1 MKKQKTKK
9 IKLIDF
15 NLPKNQIIIPNS
27 KYLNIDNKIPKSP
40 ERNNY
45 NRVIP
50 IKHNILNQNKF
61 DSYESFT
68 KKPSERLK
76 TKLSNPFS
84 NNKHKTNFS
93 KIYSLGGIPCHLQ
106 HGSTKLYLQWDLP
119 FEKIDYFS
127 ILPICFEGIIETI
140 HPYKFISRQSCKE
153 LLLAE
158 NINVKEKIIPILNK
172 LFYSLRNGIN
182 SNDDDTFLFSCE
194 LCEIL
199 IQIIGDSCIPYLNLI
214 LQKLNKRCFNQK
226 FRNRIFELCRIIEEN
241 GGKEAKKI
249 IIDKIPTY
257 GSNV

>member
-1 MKKQKTKK
+1 M
-9 IKLIDF
+9 
-15 NLPKNQIIIPNS
+15 
-27 KYLNIDNKIPKSP
+27 
-40 ERNNY
+40 
-45 NRVIP
+45 
-50 IKHNILNQNKF
+50 
-61 DSYESFT
+61 
-68 KKPSERLK
+68 
-76 TKLSNPFS
+76 
-84 NNKHKTNFS
+84 
-93 KIYSLGGIPCHLQ
+93 Q

-182 SNDDDTFLFSCE
+182 SNDDDTILFSCE

-199 IQIIGDSCIPYLNLI
+199 IKIIGDSCIPYLNLI

>member
-1 MKKQKTKK
+1 MKNQKTKK

-106 HGSTKLYLQWDLP
+106 HGSTKLYLQ
-119 FEKIDYFS
+119 
-127 ILPICFEGIIETI
+127 
-140 HPYKFISRQSCKE
+140 
-153 LLLAE
+153 
-158 NINVKEKIIPILNK
+158 
-172 LFYSLRNGIN
+172 
-182 SNDDDTFLFSCE
+182 
-194 LCEIL
+194 
-199 IQIIGDSCIPYLNLI
+199 
-214 LQKLNKRCFNQK
+214 
-226 FRNRIFELCRIIEEN
+226 
-241 GGKEAKKI
+241 
-249 IIDKIPTY
+249 PTW
-257 GSNV
+257 